1 MRKIG
6 IFTTMHKNDKGNGD
20 LRDISYVAEYG
31 DSRLDDNDASFV
43 YLNLLM
49 QWDLSR
55 HHQELVMVD
64 WQR

>member
-49 QWDLSR
+49 Q
-55 HHQELVMVD
+55 
-64 WQR
+64 